1 MGDPHRIKA
10 YALIQGNTEGS
21 LYLNEL
27 KYCIT
32 NNNGRIN
39 LIGSTL
45 ARTDVTLQIKWRKKS
60 KETQHEKVQPMKL

>member
-10 YALIQGNTEGS
+10 YALVQGNTEGS

-39 LIGSTL
+39 LIGYRINTCQNRRY
-45 ARTDVTLQIKWRKKS
+45 ATNQV
-60 KETQHEKVQPMKL
+60 EEEK